1 MFNIQRHNHKNRN
14 NHNHHMP
21 QQHHPTQQPSGPPG
35 PHPNPWISH
44 SSSAQPQ
51 AQGPNLLAPSSGV
64 SKWAAS
70 VCWAWDR
77 DRCDSGPPGTHA
89 SFGVSTSSVDTDPTQ
104 FVPAGAQSHY
114 VVAQPA
120 SLRPRASLPI
130 NWGRVSGQRP

>member
-1 MFNIQRHNHKNRN
+1 MFNIQRHNHNH
-14 NHNHHMP
+14 HNHHMP

-51 AQGPNLLAPSSGV
+51 AQGPNLLSPSSGV

-77 DRCDSGPPGTHA
+77 DGCDSGPLGTHA
-89 SFGVSTSSVDTDPTQ
+89 SFDVLNSSVDTDPIQ
-104 FVPAGAQSHY
+104 FVQRAHSH
-114 VVAQPA
+114 VTWLP
-120 SLRPRASLPI
+120 SLRAYGPGLLSLST
-130 NWGRVSGQRP
+130 GVE